1 MQPRDDSDR
10 QLRQRQLLELLRH
23 LADRIHAVQAD
34 PDLIDMAE
42 LDHLLG
48 NARSALAHMH
58 DYDSSSDH
66 QRIVDEARQ
75 SSISFDQ
82 TGEE

>member
-10 QLRQRQLLELLRH
+10 HLRQRQLLELLRR
-23 LADRIHAVQAD
+23 LADRFRGHSRN
-34 PDLIDMAE
+34 L
-42 LDHLLG
+42 
-48 NARSALAHMH
+48 RSPR
-58 DYDSSSDH
+58 DDDSPYAGSSDH

-82 TGEE
+82 TWKE